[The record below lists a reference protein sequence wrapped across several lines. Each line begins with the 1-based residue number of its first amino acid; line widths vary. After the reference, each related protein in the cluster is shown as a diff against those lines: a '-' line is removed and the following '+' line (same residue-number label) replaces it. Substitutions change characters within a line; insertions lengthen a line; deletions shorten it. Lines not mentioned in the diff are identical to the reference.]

1 MQLVNIYQKLVE
13 TMPNYRV
20 RHCQLEMASA
30 IDNCF
35 NNATPELENGS
46 NIIMVEAP
54 TGTGKS
60 MAYLLAG
67 IINAKRLG
75 KKLIIATATK
85 ALQSQL
91 IDKDIPN
98 LIAHTGMKFNYAL
111 AKGRSNYLCPYQLE
125 LVLSGG
131 GELDLV
137 ANSQKEE
144 LKDVRGAFNNKGWDG
159 DLDLLPF
166 AIDYQVKKA
175 ITTDKDR
182 CLTTACPYNQEDECK
197 CPFYLNRAK
206 LKYSEVIIANHSLLL
221 ADLTIGA
228 GSILSVKPE
237 NYLLCVDEGHNFA
250 DVAVRSFSQSFD
262 LKHSIG
268 ICHNLLN
275 LVFNPDNRSYVY
287 TDIELC
293 DGIHDK
299 LSNLV
304 DVLEQLLGLLNNNA
318 EAFVE
323 DKIILND
330 YLNAGLNSIF
340 RDQFVAV
347 AYLAFEISSGLNKVV
362 EKIKEQIKGNSDAGL
377 SSSLNKLGFYLNT
390 VDAILNTSQYIIN
403 QDDSR
408 YNANAKWIELRKIKN
423 SNNHE
428 FSINGCITHPGK
440 KLFEDLWS
448 KVYASVITSA
458 TLSIG
463 NDFSYNRSK
472 LGLNLYEDV
481 QLKRVESSFN
491 YKNQAQIAVPR
502 FKYAPE
508 YNLRANFQE
517 ELVEYLS
524 KNLDYIDGYGTLV
537 LFFNR
542 NQLIDVYEKL
552 SKRLQKLILS
562 QENYISN
569 GRLLLDHKKRIDDGL
584 PSIIFG
590 LNSFAE
596 GVDLPGLYCTHVIIT
611 KLPFETHKDPQSLV
625 LEYWVRYEKG
635 NYFAE
640 VSLPE
645 ACIRLIQASG
655 RLIRSNLDY
664 GQVSICDNRV
674 VTKDYGR
681 VMLDALPSFNRKYDE
696 HFLNKAF
703 LKIRENG
710 AEQT

>member
-1 MQLVNIYQKLVE
+1 MQLENIYNKLVE
-13 TMPNYRV
+13 TMPNYTV
-20 RHCQLEMASA
+20 RHCQLDMATA
-30 IDNCF
+30 IDECF
-35 NNATPELENGS
+35 NNANPELADGS

-67 IINAKRLG
+67 IVNAKRLG
-75 KKLIIATATK
+75 KKLIITTATK
-85 ALQSQL
+85 ALQGQL

-98 LIAHTGMKFNYAL
+98 LISHTGMKFNYAL
-111 AKGRSNYLCPYQLE
+111 AKGRGNYLCPYQLE
-125 LVLSGG
+125 LALSGG
-131 GELDLV
+131 GELDLI

-144 LKDVRGAFNNKGWDG
+144 LKDVRTAFNNKGWDG
-159 DLDLLPF
+159 DLDSLSFP
-166 AIDYQVKKA
+166 INYQVKKS

-182 CLTTACPYNQEDECK
+182 CLTNSCPYNQEDECK

-228 GSILSVKPE
+228 GSILAVKPE
-237 NYLLCVDEGHNFA
+237 NYLLCVDEGHNLA

-262 LKHSIG
+262 LKHTIG

-275 LVFNPDNRSYVY
+275 LIFNPDNRSYVY
-287 TDIELC
+287 TDTELC
-293 DGIHDK
+293 DGVHDK
-299 LSNLV
+299 LSNLS
-304 DVLEQLLGLLNNNA
+304 DVLEKLLGLLNDNA
-318 EAFVE
+318 SVFVE

-330 YLNAGLNSIF
+330 YLNTNLNGAF
-340 RDQFVAV
+340 RDQFVAI
-347 AYLAFEISSGLNKVV
+347 AYVAFEIRSGLNKII
-362 EKIKEQIKGNSDAGL
+362 EKIKEQIKGSTEALLEN
-377 SSSLNKLGFYLNT
+377 SLNKLGFYLNT
-390 VDAILNTSQYIIN
+390 IETLLNTSQYIIN

-408 YNANAKWIELRKIKN
+408 YNANAKWIELRQIKN

-428 FSINGCITHPGK
+428 FSINGCMTHPGR

-448 KVYASVITSA
+448 KVYAGVVTSA

-463 NDFSYNRSK
+463 NDFTYNRSK
-472 LGLNLYEDV
+472 LGLNLYDEV
-481 QLKRVESSFN
+481 QLKCVESSFN
-491 YKNQAQIAVPR
+491 YKTQSQIAVPR

-508 YNLRANFQE
+508 YNYRNNFQD

-524 KNLDYIDGYGTLV
+524 KNLDYDEGYGTLV

-552 SKRLQKLILS
+552 PKRLQKLILS

-655 RLIRSNLDY
+655 RLIRSDLDY
-664 GQVSICDNRV
+664 GQLSICDNRL

-681 VMLDALPSFNRKYDE
+681 LMLDALPNFNRKYDE
-696 HFLNKAF
+696 SFLNKAF
-703 LKIRENG
+703 LKIKEENK
-710 AEQT
+710 